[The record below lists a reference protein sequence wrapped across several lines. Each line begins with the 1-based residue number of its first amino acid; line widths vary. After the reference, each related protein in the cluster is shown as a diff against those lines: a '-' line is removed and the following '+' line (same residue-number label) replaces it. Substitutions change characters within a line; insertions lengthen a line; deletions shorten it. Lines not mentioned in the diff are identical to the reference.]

1 MTLSEADTAT
11 ARQAVLLAVGTASEL
26 ERKSASKRLGVSRSY
41 LAVKYAA
48 DWVAALVALFM
59 LSPLLVFIA
68 ILIRLES
75 EGPALFRQ
83 RRIGFGNRE
92 FTCFK
97 FRTMQVNSHR
107 AGDRDTAITMPNDP
121 RVTRVGRVLRRLRLD
136 ELPQMLNILR
146 GEMSWI
152 GPRPEAV
159 ELSRWYEEHLPNYKL
174 RFLVR
179 PGITGLAQI
188 RQGHVTGIDAT
199 SVKLAYDLDYVRSF
213 SFAGDLRISTATL
226 RIMATG
232 RGSK

>member
-1 MTLSEADTAT
+1 MNGRALSEFG
-11 ARQAVLLAVGTASEL
+11 Q
-26 ERKSASKRLGVSRSY
+26 KSSSTPLRISRTY
-41 LAVKYAA
+41 MAFKHVTDWIAA
-48 DWVAALVALFM
+48 AIALCM
-59 LSPLLVFIA
+59 LSPFL
-68 ILIRLES
+68 ILIAVLIKLDS
-75 EGPALFRQ
+75 EGPVLFSQ
-83 RRIGFGNRE
+83 RRIGFGNKE

-107 AGDRDTAITMPNDP
+107 AGDRESAITLTNDP

-159 ELSRWYEEHLPNYKL
+159 ELSRWYEERIPNYRL

-179 PGITGLAQI
+179 PGITGLAQTL
-188 RQGHVTGIDAT
+188 QGHVAGIDAT

-213 SFAGDLRISTATL
+213 SLARDLVIGTATL
-226 RIMATG
+226 QIMATG